1 MRAVNDGVRFILE
14 ICALA
19 AICWWGWQPGRSSA
33 SRRLL
38 AVGGVVLLSVVWGVF
53 RSESDAIVEVPT
65 AVRILIEVVAFGA
78 ATAALVA
85 VGRTG
90 LAVAFAVVA
99 GINEILEYMLN

>member
-19 AICWWGWQPGRSSA
+19 AICWWGWQPGGSSA

-38 AVGGVVLLSVVWGVF
+38 AVAGVVLLAVVWAVF

-85 VGRTG
+85 VGRTR
-90 LAVAFAVVA
+90 LAAAFAVVA
-99 GINEILEYMLN
+99 GINELLEYMLN